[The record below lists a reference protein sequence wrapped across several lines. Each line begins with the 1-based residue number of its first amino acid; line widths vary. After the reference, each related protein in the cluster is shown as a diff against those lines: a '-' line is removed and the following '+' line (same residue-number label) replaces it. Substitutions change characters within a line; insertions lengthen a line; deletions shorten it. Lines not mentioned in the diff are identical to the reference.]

1 MAEKNRVMIVTFA
14 EMGNNTYRREG
25 VRICPLVVHPMLMTA
40 GLKEHQEFGCDVN
53 RIVSDGLPF

>member
-1 MAEKNRVMIVTFA
+1 MIVTFA

-25 VRICPLVVHPMLMTA
+25 VRICPLVAHPMLMTA

-53 RIVSDGLPF
+53 HIVSDGLPF